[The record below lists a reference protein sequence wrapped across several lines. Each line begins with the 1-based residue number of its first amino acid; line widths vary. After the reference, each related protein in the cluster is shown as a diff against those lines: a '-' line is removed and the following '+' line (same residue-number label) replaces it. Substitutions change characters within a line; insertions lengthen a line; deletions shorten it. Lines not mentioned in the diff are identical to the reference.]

1 MQQVVHALILIHSS
15 VALNPLLVLF
25 FSHLICFEGCLK
37 MDILNRSNKK
47 GNVPFQA
54 RFFFFFFFL
63 YKNNFQKIMP
73 PNKNLTASQTV
84 RSWSQ
89 AGQVQPSFVLNW
101 KHLENV
107 KFHKIHSVKSQLSF

>member
-1 MQQVVHALILIHSS
+1 MFHFKQGS
-15 VALNPLLVLF
+15 
-25 FSHLICFEGCLK
+25 
-37 MDILNRSNKK
+37 
-47 GNVPFQA
+47 
-54 RFFFFFFFL
+54 FFFL

-73 PNKNLTASQTV
+73 PNKNLTAGQTV

-107 KFHKIHSVKSQLSF
+107 KFHKIHSKSAVILRLNLKNLVSRWVENIRKQSGAEAVENIGM